1 MKNYRKKNH
10 CQFQEDPC
18 SPAAWSII
26 SYCSVSHWTW
36 TPELNSC
43 VWPIH
48 LPKPTSV
55 LVALINC
62 QVILFPTSSTANPC
76 NKSYT
81 KQMCHTHKLE
91 AKLELQTMPV
101 NFSVE
106 RGPVKDKMAK
116 EREKNPQKTHHSDSV
131 SCWVLWFKFT
141 WRLKRTSGGTKS
153 IPKSVPTRTQTEYV
167 CARDKESARVILC
180 YG

>member
-1 MKNYRKKNH
+1 MCNIWNILYGLKGRFPSWMKNYRKKKH
-10 CQFQEDPC
+10 CQFEEGPC
-18 SPAAWSII
+18 SPAAWSLI
-26 SYCSVSHWTW
+26 SYCLVSRWTR
-36 TPELNSC
+36 TPELKSC

-48 LPKPTSV
+48 LPQPSSV

-62 QVILFPTSSTANPC
+62 QVILFPTSSTANVC

-101 NFSVE
+101 DFSAE

-116 EREKNPQKTHHSDSV
+116 QREKKQKKQKTHHSDSV
-131 SCWVLWFKFT
+131 SCWVL
-141 WRLKRTSGGTKS
+141 
-153 IPKSVPTRTQTEYV
+153 
-167 CARDKESARVILC
+167 
-180 YG
+180 